1 MKNSKKNTDKKM
13 PPGQSEEEVAQWML
27 THDTTDYVD
36 VSKMEMPNLHPAGH
50 VVPVS
55 IRDDEF
61 SQLAEL
67 AAQKKKSLAET
78 IGLLLHSGEFI
89 CPNFRNRHLYQHLQ
103 DVD

>member
-1 MKNSKKNTDKKM
+1 MENRVTKKM
-13 PPGQSEEEVAQWML
+13 PPGQSEEEVAQWLL

-36 VSKMEMPNLHPAGH
+36 VSKMEMPNLHRAGH
-50 VVPVS
+50 VIPVS

-78 IGLLLHSGEFI
+78 IGLLLHRSLRDLRAN
-89 CPNFRNRHLYQHLQ
+89 PSAHL
-103 DVD
+103 